1 LIISNSGV
9 EQLEISTSS
18 KQTEIGKQ
26 KKTFSISAKKKK
38 SKGENKTKTGA

>member
-26 KKTFSISAKKKK
+26 KKTFSISAKKK